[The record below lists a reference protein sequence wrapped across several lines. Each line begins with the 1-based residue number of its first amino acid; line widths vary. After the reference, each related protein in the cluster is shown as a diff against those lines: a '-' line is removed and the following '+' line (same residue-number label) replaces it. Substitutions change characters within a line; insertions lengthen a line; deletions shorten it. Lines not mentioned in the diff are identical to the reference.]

1 MQTRSSIPWC
11 NGSPPP
17 ESGMARKIRYNFARR
32 RSTRGRAYTDMVELI
47 RLRYAVHEL
56 DSLTLPRS
64 INPQSGLLTSKFRGR
79 GTDFA
84 EVRIYQPGDDVRTI
98 DWRVTARTQTPH
110 TKLFQEEKERPVMIL
125 VDQSASMFFGSKIS
139 FKSVAAAETAALIA
153 WTTLDRGDRV
163 GGIIFSDSQHRE
175 VRPRRSKHS
184 VLRLL
189 NEIHDFNHLLCRQ
202 QKNEPEPV
210 EVDYLAE
217 ALRNVRRV
225 VKHGSAIFLISDFR
239 SFNELSRIHL
249 RQLARHND
257 IVGIL
262 ISDPLEKSLP
272 APDLYTITNGISKAS
287 INTADRN
294 YRRQY
299 EESYDK
305 YITELQSEFARIK
318 SPLLELSTIDPIGH
332 TLSKH
337 FTEQA
342 AQA

>member
-1 MQTRSSIPWC
+1 
-11 NGSPPP
+11 
-17 ESGMARKIRYNFARR
+17 MARNRRHNFARPS
-32 RSTRGRAYTDMVELI
+32 STKSRAYTDIAELI

-56 DSLTLPRS
+56 DSLILPRS

-98 DWRVTARTQTPH
+98 DWRVTARTQVPH
-110 TKLFQEEKERPVMIL
+110 TKMFQEEKERPVMIL
-125 VDQSASMFFGSKIS
+125 VDQSISMFFGSKIA
-139 FKSVAAAETAALIA
+139 FKSVTAAETAALIA

-163 GGIIFSDSQHRE
+163 GGIIFSESQHRE

-189 NEIHDFNHLLCRQ
+189 NEIHAFNHLLSRQ
-202 QKNEPEPV
+202 AGKTKPVPE
-210 EVDYLAE
+210 EANYLAE

-225 VKHGSAIFLISDFR
+225 VKHGSAIFLITDFR
-239 SFNELSRIHL
+239 CFNELARIHI
-249 RQLARHND
+249 RQLSRHND

-262 ISDPLEKSLP
+262 VSDPLEKSLP
-272 APDLYTITNGISKAS
+272 VPDLYTITNGISKTR

-294 YRRQY
+294 YRAQY
-299 EESYDK
+299 EQSYTDT
-305 YITELQSEFARIK
+305 ITELRSEFARIK
-318 SPLLELSTIDPIGH
+318 SPLLELSTVEPIGH
-332 TLSKH
+332 TLSSR